1 VKESR
6 RVQLTEQQSLRIA
19 ELPHGYRV
27 VGLDGAVPM
36 VREPTGQLVRIEQN
50 GELTTPSTEAK
61 RKLVGGDSEGE
72 ALPSGGVLAV
82 TPYTSVM
89 D

>member
-1 VKESR
+1 ME
-6 RVQLTEQQSLRIA
+6 LTEQQSLRIA
-19 ELPHGYRV
+19 ELPHGYRL
-27 VGLDGAVPM
+27 VGVDGAIPM
-36 VREPTGQLVRIEQN
+36 VREPTGQLVRIEEN
-50 GELTTPSTEAK
+50 GELTTPSAEAK
-61 RKLVGGDSEGE
+61 RNVVGEGSDGE

>member
-1 VKESR
+1 ME
-6 RVQLTEQQSLRIA
+6 LTEQQSLRIA
-19 ELPHGYRV
+19 ELPDGYRV
-27 VGLDGAVPM
+27 VALEGATPM

-50 GELTTPSTEAK
+50 GELTRPRAEDR
-61 RKLVGGDSEGE
+61 RKLVGERSDEE
-72 ALPSGGVLAV
+72 AQHAGGVPAV

>member
-1 VKESR
+1 M
-6 RVQLTEQQSLRIA
+6 QLTEQQSLRIA

-27 VGLDGAVPM
+27 VGLDGAIPM

-50 GELTTPSTEAK
+50 GQLTRPSAEMKRELAGERSDE
-61 RKLVGGDSEGE
+61 E
-72 ALPSGGVLAV
+72 ALPAGGVPAV

>member
-1 VKESR
+1 
-6 RVQLTEQQSLRIA
+6 VQLTEQQSLRIA
-19 ELPHGYRV
+19 ELPHGYRL
-27 VGLDGAVPM
+27 VGVDGAIPM
-36 VREPTGQLVRIEQN
+36 VREPTGQLVRIEEN
-50 GELTTPSTEAK
+50 GELTTPSAEAK
-61 RKLVGGDSEGE
+61 RNVVGEGSDGE

>member
-1 VKESR
+1 
-6 RVQLTEQQSLRIA
+6 
-19 ELPHGYRV
+19 
-27 VGLDGAVPM
+27 M

-50 GELTTPSTEAK
+50 GELTTPRAEAK
-61 RKLVGGDSEGE
+61 RRLVGGDSDAEE
-72 ALPSGGVLAV
+72 LARRGVAAV

>member
-1 VKESR
+1 
-6 RVQLTEQQSLRIA
+6 VQLTEQQSLRIA
-19 ELPHGYRV
+19 ELPNGYRL
-27 VGLDGAVPM
+27 VGLDGAIPM

-50 GELTTPSTEAK
+50 GELTTPSAEAK
-61 RKLVGGDSEGE
+61 RKVVSEGSDGE
-72 ALPSGGVLAV
+72 ALPSGRVPAV

>member
-1 VKESR
+1 M
-6 RVQLTEQQSLRIA
+6 QLTEQQSLRIA

-27 VGLDGAVPM
+27 VGLDGADPM

-50 GELTTPSTEAK
+50 GELTTPSAEAK
-61 RKLVGGDSEGE
+61 RKLLGGGSDGE
-72 ALPSGGVLAV
+72 ALPAGGVPAV

>member
-1 VKESR
+1 
-6 RVQLTEQQSLRIA
+6 VQLTEQQSLRIA

-27 VGLDGAVPM
+27 VGLDGAIPM

-50 GELTTPSTEAK
+50 GELTTPRAEAK
-61 RKLVGGDSEGE
+61 RRLVGGDSDAEE
-72 ALPSGGVLAV
+72 LARRGVAAV

>member
-1 VKESR
+1 M
-6 RVQLTEQQSLRIA
+6 QLTEQQSLRIA

-27 VGLDGAVPM
+27 VGLDGAIPM

-50 GELTTPSTEAK
+50 GELTTPSAQAK
-61 RKLVGGDSEGE
+61 RRLVGGDSDEE
-72 ALPSGGVLAV
+72 ALPCGGVPAV

>member
-1 VKESR
+1 M
-6 RVQLTEQQSLRIA
+6 QLTEQQSLRIA

-27 VGLDGAVPM
+27 VGLDGATPM

-50 GELTTPSTEAK
+50 GELTTPDAEAK
-61 RKLVGGDSEGE
+61 RRLVGGDSDGD
-72 ALPSGGVLAV
+72 AWACRGVPAV

>member
-1 VKESR
+1 
-6 RVQLTEQQSLRIA
+6 
-19 ELPHGYRV
+19 
-27 VGLDGAVPM
+27 M
-36 VREPTGQLVRIEQN
+36 VREPTGQLVRIEQD

-61 RKLVGGDSEGE
+61 RKLVGEGSDGE
-72 ALPSGGVLAV
+72 ALPSGGVPAV

>member
-1 VKESR
+1 
-6 RVQLTEQQSLRIA
+6 
-19 ELPHGYRV
+19 
-27 VGLDGAVPM
+27 M

-50 GELTTPSTEAK
+50 GQLTTPSAEAK
-61 RKLVGGDSEGE
+61 RKLVGADSNGE
-72 ALPSGGVLAV
+72 ALPPGGVLAV

>member
-1 VKESR
+1 M
-6 RVQLTEQQSLRIA
+6 QLTEQQSLRIA
-19 ELPHGYRV
+19 ELPHGYRL
-27 VGLDGAVPM
+27 VGVDGAIPM
-36 VREPTGQLVRIEQN
+36 VREPTGQLVRIEEN
-50 GELTTPSTEAK
+50 GELTTPSAEAK
-61 RKLVGGDSEGE
+61 RNVVGEGSDGE

>member
-1 VKESR
+1 M
-6 RVQLTEQQSLRIA
+6 QLTEQQSLRIA
-19 ELPHGYRV
+19 ELPHGYRL
-27 VGLDGAVPM
+27 VGLDGAIPM

-50 GELTTPSTEAK
+50 GELTTPSAEAK
-61 RKLVGGDSEGE
+61 RKLVGEGSDGE
-72 ALPSGGVLAV
+72 ALPSGGVPAV